1 MAFTFYT
8 RSADSH
14 SDLKDLDLHRSVR
27 SGLRRCDLRF
37 DLLCARAR
45 RLHHYA
51 HHPWDHA
58 VFHGLKVLFFGH
70 SSPPRNVHVD
80 SSVSPDDIEK
90 FIKAFENKM

>member
-37 DLLCARAR
+37 DLLCVGCIIMLIIRGIM
-45 RLHHYA
+45 
-51 HHPWDHA
+51 A

-70 SSPPRNVHVD
+70 SSPPRNAHVD